1 MESRELLIP
10 QSRGSFPRTKCV
22 VVGRVVTQ
30 RLPVQCDWLELIYGV
45 DSQATHAANMR
56 LLMPGCPTPGFRSLL
71 STWRADFAW
80 NSLMIKVY
88 EASRKLAIDGSRD
101 IDCWLDRAKA
111 NGFTHGIPTSTI

>member
-10 QSRGSFPRTKCV
+10 QSRGSFPRTNGVQAQIPKPHMQQTCV
-22 VVGRVVTQ
+22 YSCLAAQPQVFGASCR
-30 RLPVQCDWLELIYGV
+30 RGELTLRG
-45 DSQATHAANMR
+45 
-56 LLMPGCPTPGFRSLL
+56 TP
-71 STWRADFAW
+71 
-80 NSLMIKVY
+80 LMIKVY

>member
-71 STWRADFAW
+71 STWRADFA
-80 NSLMIKVY
+80 
-88 EASRKLAIDGSRD
+88 RKLAIDGSRD